1 MNCIRLATALLVSA
15 LVLSSHPALASA
27 QLAEMDKVH
36 WILRG
41 IDVFGLR
48 SVTRDQVLATLPL
61 RTGEPIKAVDKPMRD
76 AWCARLRT
84 QFQFAE
90 TNCVLVLE
98 QPDMAYFSVDAVE
111 KGDTSRVPPTARSWE
126 SGLKLSP
133 ELHALYKEIDELKDR
148 TFAAGHPVVDLYR
161 DREMV
166 DYADPD
172 LHRVA
177 QDLQARIPARRN
189 ELIRVLM
196 GASASRDR
204 AAAADLLNFAGE
216 PGATAA
222 VIYKA
227 LDDPDAMV
235 RNNVSRYLIKWAPR
249 IQSEATREALVKVLS
264 AQLRWASF
272 GDRNKAI
279 FVLTALAQSD
289 EALRHA
295 VAQRSCRALDEI
307 ARLSS
312 APNVGGAAR
321 DLLASLSGAGCS
333 VTGPAHAARPRHG

>member
-1 MNCIRLATALLVSA
+1 MNRIRLATAFLVSA
-15 LVLSSHPALASA
+15 LVLSSRPALASA

-36 WILRG
+36 WVLRG

-48 SVTRDQVLATLPL
+48 SVTRDQILATLPL
-61 RTGEPIKAVDKPMRD
+61 RTGEPIKAADKPMRD
-76 AWCARLRT
+76 AWCARLKT

-90 TNCVLVLE
+90 TNCALVLT
-98 QPDMAYFSVDAVE
+98 QPDMAYFSVDVIE
-111 KGDTSRVPPTARSWE
+111 KGDTSRVPPSARSWE
-126 SGLKLSP
+126 NGLKLSP
-133 ELHALYKEIDELKDR
+133 GLHALYKEIDQLKDEK
-148 TFAAGHPVVDLYR
+148 FAAGHPVVDLYR

-177 QDLQARIPARRN
+177 QDLQAKIPAQRS

-196 GASASRDR
+196 RASASEDR

-222 VIYKA
+222 VIYKS
-227 LDDPDAMV
+227 LDDPDASV

-249 IQSEATREALVKVLS
+249 IRSDAAKGSLVKILS
-264 AQLRWASF
+264 AQLGWASF

-279 FVLTALAQSD
+279 FVLTALAQD
-289 EALRHA
+289 DAALRHA
-295 VAQRSCRALDEI
+295 VSLHSCGALDEI

-321 DLLASLSGAGCS
+321 DLLASLSGPGCS
-333 VTGPAHAARPRHG
+333 ATTAGAG